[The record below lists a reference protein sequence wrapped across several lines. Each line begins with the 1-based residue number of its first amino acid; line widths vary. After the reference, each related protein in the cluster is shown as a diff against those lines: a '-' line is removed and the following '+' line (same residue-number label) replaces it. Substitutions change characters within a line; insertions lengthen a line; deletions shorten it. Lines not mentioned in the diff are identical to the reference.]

1 MPTSCSHFSCRPRTR
16 WPRERRDLRS
26 IGADGSRGAAARS
39 RRRASGYGVRRNSA
53 RLAAVTE
60 GLTVVTGELSDQDAV
75 ARAVRGQDAV
85 ISTLG
90 VSKALRPDLAVVNGI
105 AQIIDAMQ
113 SSAVLRLVY
122 LSFVGVRDSRPYAG
136 GITRHIAARVLRNEI
151 VDHERKEHLIRQSTL
166 EWTIVRA
173 PKLKGGPPTGAYRS
187 GEQIAAGT
195 PLSTLARA
203 DVAQF
208 MLGQLTDNAFLDKA
222 PSLFASRNLRH

>member
-1 MPTSCSHFSCRPRTR
+1 MNVVIF
-16 WPRERRDLRS
+16 
-26 IGADGSRGAAARS
+26 G
-39 RRRASGYGVRRNSA
+39 ASGRTGREVLRQGLAAGHRVTAFVRNSA
-53 RLAAVTE
+53 RLAVLTE

-75 ARAVRGQDAV
+75 ARAVCGQDAV

-90 VSKALRPDLAVVNGI
+90 VSKALRRDPAVVNGI

-151 VDHERKEHLIRQSTL
+151 VDHERKEQLIRRSTL

-195 PLSTLARA
+195 ALLTLARA
-203 DVAQF
+203 DVAQC
-208 MLGQLTDNAFLDKA
+208 MLASSPTT
-222 PSLFASRNLRH
+222 PSSNRHQACLRHAI